1 MPTFYI
7 EVLQP
12 FFCASIYTVITSIT
26 EAHALIIPRSFVQ
39 KKMHFFRTER
49 LMKKMVAYVQTVNV
63 SVQSLARTVPDSV
76 AYIYVHIEISN
87 AERSHPIVAKT
98 RNLIITVSHGISPLM
113 IPTSG
118 DTNISNWCLP
128 DFSVLEE
135 DVFSLIT
142 TKRFINIFRYEEL
155 LLLRSIIV
163 QNCSCSCMT
172 LIIRD
177 QILVSVNV
185 RLV

>member
-1 MPTFYI
+1 
-7 EVLQP
+7 
-12 FFCASIYTVITSIT
+12 
-26 EAHALIIPRSFVQ
+26 
-39 KKMHFFRTER
+39 
-49 LMKKMVAYVQTVNV
+49 
-63 SVQSLARTVPDSV
+63 VPDSV

-163 QNCSCSCMT
+163 QNWSCSCMT